1 MKITTMYE
9 RVKHLL
15 IKKSDYRDDDN
26 LLVCRVWWD
35 ELLELKFV
43 PEQMTA
49 MEFLVLYRDQK
60 LTSSD
65 TITRARRKVQE
76 ENEHLRGKSY
86 IERQNKQ
93 EEVKEEIRN
102 IGNPQLLQQALSFSD
117 FKQSISR

>member
-15 IKKSDYRDDDN
+15 IKKTDYRDDDN
-26 LLVCRVWWD
+26 LLVCRIWWD

-93 EEVKEEIRN
+93 EEIKEEIRN